1 MNLFPDSARS
11 ASAMRRSCNAVDQD
25 AAVAAPDTIATM
37 PLESTATLLSRVRAG
52 DAAARERLCSQ
63 YLPILRR
70 WAHGRLPAAARDLV
84 ETADVVQV
92 TLIKALNAIDSF
104 QPRRE
109 GAFLAYLRTA
119 LLNVVRSEI
128 ERSLR
133 AAGRASADLLDH
145 VAADSELAQTVG
157 PDLLWDYERALAELT
172 PEWREAVILRLE
184 FGFSYDEIAA
194 AMERPSAN
202 AARML
207 VYRAIE
213 ALSERLDPD

>member
-1 MNLFPDSARS
+1 M
-11 ASAMRRSCNAVDQD
+11 
-25 AAVAAPDTIATM
+25 
-37 PLESTATLLSRVRAG
+37 
-52 DAAARERLCSQ
+52 AARERLCSQ

-70 WAHGRLPAAARDLV
+70 WAHGRLPSPARDLV

-92 TLIKALNAIDSF
+92 TLIKALNAIDGF
-104 QPRRE
+104 RPQRE

-133 AAGRASADLLDH
+133 AAGRAPVETLDH

-157 PDLLWDYERALAELT
+157 PDLLWDYERALTELT

-213 ALSERLDPD
+213 ALSGRLGPD